1 MLPGVV
7 RTIIL
12 IWSLKMKTKEKID
25 YAVSRI
31 KELFLL
37 INNWTRGVSDKSFE
51 YDEIKKRKEEI
62 IKDLYAQ
69 IGELNRV
76 WNEQELELT
85 TKEYICKF
93 DELKQRIHELEK

>member
-1 MLPGVV
+1 
-7 RTIIL
+7 
-12 IWSLKMKTKEKID
+12 MKTKEKID
-25 YAVSRI
+25 YAFGRI

-37 INNWTRGVSDKSFE
+37 INSWTRGVSNKSPE
-51 YDEIKKRKEEI
+51 YDDIKKRKEEI
-62 IKDLYAQ
+62 IEDLYTQ

>member
-1 MLPGVV
+1 
-7 RTIIL
+7 
-12 IWSLKMKTKEKID
+12 MKTKEKID

-37 INNWTRGVSDKSFE
+37 INSWTRGVPDKSSEFN
-51 YDEIKKRKEEI
+51 EIKKRKEEI

-69 IGELNRV
+69 IGELNRI
-76 WNEQELELT
+76 WNENELELT

>member
-1 MLPGVV
+1 
-7 RTIIL
+7 
-12 IWSLKMKTKEKID
+12 MKTKEKID

-37 INNWTRGVSDKSFE
+37 INSWTRGVSSKTSE

-76 WNEQELELT
+76 WNENELELT
-85 TKEYICKF
+85 TKEYILKF

>member
-1 MLPGVV
+1 
-7 RTIIL
+7 
-12 IWSLKMKTKEKID
+12 MKNKEKID
-25 YAVSRI
+25 NALSRI

-37 INNWTRGVSDKSFE
+37 INSWTRRVSDKTTE
-51 YDEIKKRKEEI
+51 YDEIKKRKEQI

-76 WNEQELELT
+76 WNENELELT

>member
-1 MLPGVV
+1 
-7 RTIIL
+7 
-12 IWSLKMKTKEKID
+12 MKTREKID
-25 YAVSRI
+25 HAVKRI

-37 INNWTRGVSDKSFE
+37 INSWTRGVSDKTSDY
-51 YDEIKKRKEEI
+51 YDIKKRKEEI

-76 WNEQELELT
+76 WNENELELT

-93 DELKQRIHELEK
+93 DELKQRIAELEK

>member
-1 MLPGVV
+1 
-7 RTIIL
+7 
-12 IWSLKMKTKEKID
+12 MKTKEKID
-25 YAVSRI
+25 YAFSRI

-37 INNWTRGVSDKSFE
+37 INSWTCGASKKSCE

-62 IKDLYAQ
+62 IKELYAQ

-76 WNEQELELT
+76 WFENELALS

>member
-1 MLPGVV
+1 
-7 RTIIL
+7 
-12 IWSLKMKTKEKID
+12 MKTKEKID
-25 YAVSRI
+25 YAFGRI

-37 INNWTRGVSDKSFE
+37 INSWTRGVSNKSPE
-51 YDEIKKRKEEI
+51 YDDIKKRKQEI
-62 IKDLYAQ
+62 IEDLYAQ

-76 WNEQELELT
+76 WDENELELT

>member
-1 MLPGVV
+1 
-7 RTIIL
+7 
-12 IWSLKMKTKEKID
+12 MKTKEKID

-37 INNWTRGVSDKSFE
+37 INSWTQGVSDKTSE
-51 YDEIKKRKEEI
+51 CNEIKKRKHEI
-62 IKDLYAQ
+62 IEDLYAQ

>member
-1 MLPGVV
+1 
-7 RTIIL
+7 
-12 IWSLKMKTKEKID
+12 MKTKEKID
-25 YAVSRI
+25 YAFSRI

-37 INNWTRGVSDKSFE
+37 INSWTRGVSSKSSE
-51 YDEIKKRKEEI
+51 YNEIKKRKEEI

-69 IGELNRV
+69 IGELNRI

>member
-1 MLPGVV
+1 
-7 RTIIL
+7 
-12 IWSLKMKTKEKID
+12 MKTKEKID

-37 INNWTRGVSDKSFE
+37 INSWTRGVSNKN
-51 YDEIKKRKEEI
+51 YDYEEIKNRKEEI

>member
-1 MLPGVV
+1 
-7 RTIIL
+7 
-12 IWSLKMKTKEKID
+12 MKTKEKID
-25 YAVSRI
+25 YAISRI

-37 INNWTRGVSDKSFE
+37 INSWTRGVSDKSSE
-51 YDEIKKRKEEI
+51 YNDIKKRKEEI

-76 WNEQELELT
+76 WDENELELT

-93 DELKQRIHELEK
+93 DELKQRINELEK

>member
-1 MLPGVV
+1 
-7 RTIIL
+7 
-12 IWSLKMKTKEKID
+12 MKTKEKID

-37 INNWTRGVSDKSFE
+37 INSWTRGVSDKTSE
-51 YDEIKKRKEEI
+51 YDDIKKIKEEI

-76 WNEQELELT
+76 WDENELELT

-93 DELKQRIHELEK
+93 DELKQRIHELKK

>member
-1 MLPGVV
+1 
-7 RTIIL
+7 
-12 IWSLKMKTKEKID
+12 MKTKEKID
-25 YAVSRI
+25 YAISRI

-37 INNWTRGVSDKSFE
+37 INSWTRGVSDKTIE

-76 WNEQELELT
+76 WNENELELT

>member
-1 MLPGVV
+1 
-7 RTIIL
+7 
-12 IWSLKMKTKEKID
+12 MKTREKID

-37 INNWTRGVSDKSFE
+37 INSWTRGVSDKTSE
-51 YDEIKKRKEEI
+51 YYEIKKRKHEI

-76 WNEQELELT
+76 WNENELELT

>member
-1 MLPGVV
+1 
-7 RTIIL
+7 
-12 IWSLKMKTKEKID
+12 MKTKEKID

-31 KELFLL
+31 KELFFL
-37 INNWTRGVSDKSFE
+37 INSWTRGVPDKTPE
-51 YDEIKKRKEEI
+51 YNEIKKRKEEI

-69 IGELNRV
+69 IGELNRI

-93 DELKQRIHELEK
+93 DELKQRIHDLEK

>member
-1 MLPGVV
+1 
-7 RTIIL
+7 
-12 IWSLKMKTKEKID
+12 MKTKEKID

-37 INNWTRGVSDKSFE
+37 INSWTRGVSDKTSEFH
-51 YDEIKKRKEEI
+51 DIKKRKQEI
-62 IKDLYAQ
+62 IDDLYKE
-69 IGELNRV
+69 IGELNRI
-76 WNEQELELT
+76 WNENELELT

>member
-1 MLPGVV
+1 
-7 RTIIL
+7 
-12 IWSLKMKTKEKID
+12 MKTKEKID

-37 INNWTRGVSDKSFE
+37 INSWTRGVSNKNSDYE
-51 YDEIKKRKEEI
+51 EIKNRKEEI

-69 IGELNRV
+69 IGELNRI

>member
-1 MLPGVV
+1 
-7 RTIIL
+7 
-12 IWSLKMKTKEKID
+12 MKTREKID

-37 INNWTRGVSDKSFE
+37 INSWTRGVSDKSFE

-85 TKEYICKF
+85 TKEYITQF
-93 DELKQRIHELEK
+93 DNLKQRISELEK

>member
-1 MLPGVV
+1 
-7 RTIIL
+7 
-12 IWSLKMKTKEKID
+12 MKTREKID
-25 YAVSRI
+25 YALSRI

-37 INNWTRGVSDKSFE
+37 INSWTRGVSNKSSE
-51 YDEIKKRKEEI
+51 YVYIKKRKEQI

-76 WNEQELELT
+76 WDENELELT
-85 TKEYICKF
+85 TKEYIGKF

>member
-1 MLPGVV
+1 
-7 RTIIL
+7 
-12 IWSLKMKTKEKID
+12 MKNKEKID
-25 YAVSRI
+25 NALSKI
-31 KELFLL
+31 KQLFML
-37 INNWTRGVSDKSFE
+37 INSWTRRVSDKTTE
-51 YDEIKKRKEEI
+51 YDEIKKRKEQI

-76 WNEQELELT
+76 WNENELELT

>member
-1 MLPGVV
+1 
-7 RTIIL
+7 
-12 IWSLKMKTKEKID
+12 MKTKEKID

-37 INNWTRGVSDKSFE
+37 INSWTRGVSDKTSE
-51 YDEIKKRKEEI
+51 YNEIKNRKEEI

-76 WNEQELELT
+76 WNENELELT

>member
-1 MLPGVV
+1 
-7 RTIIL
+7 
-12 IWSLKMKTKEKID
+12 MKTREKID
-25 YAVSRI
+25 YALSRI

-37 INNWTRGVSDKSFE
+37 INNWTRGVSNKTPE
-51 YDEIKKRKEEI
+51 YYEIKKRKEQI

-76 WNEQELELT
+76 WDENELELT

>member
-7 RTIIL
+7 KIIIL

-37 INNWTRGVSDKSFE
+37 INSWTRGVSDKTSDY
-51 YDEIKKRKEEI
+51 YDIKKRKQQI
-62 IKDLYAQ
+62 IEDLYAQ

>member
-1 MLPGVV
+1 
-7 RTIIL
+7 
-12 IWSLKMKTKEKID
+12 MKTKEKID
-25 YAVSRI
+25 YAFGRI

-37 INNWTRGVSDKSFE
+37 INSWTRGVSNKSPE
-51 YDEIKKRKEEI
+51 YDDIKKRKQEI
-62 IKDLYAQ
+62 IEDLYAQ
-69 IGELNRV
+69 IGELNRI

>member
-1 MLPGVV
+1 
-7 RTIIL
+7 
-12 IWSLKMKTKEKID
+12 MKTKEKID

-37 INNWTRGVSDKSFE
+37 INSWTRGVSNKSSE
-51 YDEIKKRKEEI
+51 YVYIKKRKEQI

-76 WNEQELELT
+76 WDENELELT

>member
-1 MLPGVV
+1 
-7 RTIIL
+7 
-12 IWSLKMKTKEKID
+12 MKTKEKID

-31 KELFLL
+31 KELFFL
-37 INNWTRGVSDKSFE
+37 INSWTRGVSNKSLE
-51 YDEIKKRKEEI
+51 YDDIKKRKEEI

-69 IGELNRV
+69 IGELNRI

>member
-1 MLPGVV
+1 
-7 RTIIL
+7 
-12 IWSLKMKTKEKID
+12 MKTREKID
-25 YAVSRI
+25 YALGRI

-37 INNWTRGVSDKSFE
+37 INSWTRGVSDKTTE
-51 YDEIKKRKEEI
+51 YYDIKKRKQEI
-62 IKDLYAQ
+62 IEDLYAQ

-76 WNEQELELT
+76 WNDQQLELT